1 MMTIESNCFAKISSF
16 LLPYIDWK
24 LSTMQPVRSYLQK
37 ERLLLLERFTL
48 KGVFRIVKI
57 PAAYI
62 YMIEGQHST

>member
-24 LSTMQPVRSYLQK
+24 LSTMQPDGSYLQK

-48 KGVFRIVKI
+48 KGVFRMSEKSCS
-57 PAAYI
+57 I

>member
-37 ERLLLLERFTL
+37 ERLLLLERGL
-48 KGVFRIVKI
+48 
-57 PAAYI
+57 
-62 YMIEGQHST
+62 H